1 MNLPATNLSSATN
14 LPATNLIDTPLMQ
27 RLSRYLD
34 TTACRSGIIAT
45 NIANIDTPGYHA
57 RDLDFR
63 SQLTS
68 LMSDSAQPAA
78 PRVTEVAGLT
88 ERPDGNNVN
97 MDREGLALG
106 QVQLQFQTG
115 IALMKAELHRFSQ
128 AIHEGANQ

>member
-1 MNLPATNLSSATN
+1 MNLPATNL
-14 LPATNLIDTPLMQ
+14 PAVNLIDTPQMQ
-27 RLSRYLD
+27 RLSRFLD
-34 TTACRSGIIAT
+34 TTAARSGIIAS

-68 LMSDSAQPAA
+68 LMSDDVQPAA

-115 IALMKAELHRFSQ
+115 VALMKAELHRFSQ
-128 AIHEGANQ
+128 AIHEGAQQ

>member
-1 MNLPATNLSSATN
+1 MEIET
-14 LPATNLIDTPLMQ
+14 
-27 RLSRYLD
+27 RLSEQIARYMDLA
-34 TTACRSGIIAT
+34 TSEAKLTAA
-45 NIANIDTPGYHA
+45 NMANIDTPGYHA

-63 SQLTS
+63 SQLNS
-68 LMSDSAQPAA
+68 LISSDAQSAP

-115 IALMKAELHRFSQ
+115 VALMKSEIHRLSQ
-128 AIHEGANQ
+128 AIHEGAQQ

>member
-1 MNLPATNLSSATN
+1 MSLVE
-14 LPATNLIDTPLMQ
+14 TPLMQ
-27 RLSRYLD
+27 RLSHFLD
-34 TTACRSGIIAT
+34 ATAYRGGIIAD

-63 SQLTS
+63 SQLTA
-68 LMSDSAQPAA
+68 LMSTDEEVAK

-106 QVQLQFQTG
+106 QAQLQFQTG
-115 IALMKAELHRFSQ
+115 IALMKSELHRLTQ
-128 AIHEGANQ
+128 AIHEGGSQ

>member
-1 MNLPATNLSSATN
+1 M
-14 LPATNLIDTPLMQ
+14 NLIDTPMMQ
-27 RLSRYLD
+27 RLSHFLD
-34 TTACRSGIIAT
+34 ATAYRSGIIAN

-68 LMSDSAQPAA
+68 LMSDDPQPAN
-78 PRVTEVAGLT
+78 PHVTEVAGLT

-106 QVQLQFQTG
+106 QTQLQFQTG
-115 IALMKAELHRFSQ
+115 VALMKSEIHRLNQ
-128 AIHEGANQ
+128 VIHEGASQ

>member
-1 MNLPATNLSSATN
+1 MT
-14 LPATNLIDTPLMQ
+14 LIETPLMQ
-27 RLSRYLD
+27 QLSHYLD
-34 TTACRSGIIAT
+34 ATAYRSGVIAD

-57 RDLDFR
+57 RDVDFR

-68 LMSDSAQPAA
+68 LMSADAEPAK

-106 QVQLQFQTG
+106 QTQLQFQTG
-115 IALMKAELHRFSQ
+115 IALMKSEIHRLTQ
-128 AIHEGANQ
+128 AIHEGGSQ